1 MVNIVTIAIELGHL
15 HIPDGVLID
24 IDEINNYPPSGIVI
38 ITTGSQGE
46 PMSALTRMAMSD
58 HKKVDIAPGD
68 TIIISATPIPG
79 NEKLVYRNVDHLLR
93 QGAEVVYES
102 QAGIHVSGHA
112 SQEELKLIHNLVRPK
127 FFIPVHGEYRHLI
140 KHAKL
145 AQDLGMAREHIFL
158 ADNGSVLEFTR
169 EKGQLS
175 GKVTA
180 GSVLVDGLGVGD
192 VGNIVLRDRRQL
204 SQDGILIMVV
214 TMDKESGSI
223 LVGPDIVS
231 RGFVYVRES
240 EQLMEEAKERV
251 KQALEKCEV
260 NGITEWA
267 SIKTSVREV
276 LGKYLYEK
284 TRRRPMILPI
294 IMEV

>member
-1 MVNIVTIAIELGHL
+1 
-15 HIPDGVLID
+15 
-24 IDEINNYPPSGIVI
+24 
-38 ITTGSQGE
+38 
-46 PMSALTRMAMSD
+46 
-58 HKKVDIAPGD
+58 
-68 TIIISATPIPG
+68 
-79 NEKLVYRNVDHLLR
+79 
-93 QGAEVVYES
+93 
-102 QAGIHVSGHA
+102 
-112 SQEELKLIHNLVRPK
+112 
-127 FFIPVHGEYRHLI
+127 
-140 KHAKL
+140 
-145 AQDLGMAREHIFL
+145 
-158 ADNGSVLEFTR
+158 
-169 EKGQLS
+169 
-175 GKVTA
+175 
-180 GSVLVDGLGVGD
+180 

-214 TMDKESGSI
+214 TMDKETGSI

-240 EQLMEEAKERV
+240 EQLMEEAKDRV
-251 KQALEKCEV
+251 KLALEKCEV